1 MPHTWF
7 LVPGFGAQGGTAADV
22 APAFDAKG
30 MGAIVNNS
38 RGIIF
43 AHERKEYAHL
53 GEDRWQDAVDAA
65 TRAMIAELADAVTHS
80 A

>member
-1 MPHTWF
+1 
-7 LVPGFGAQGGTAADV
+7 
-22 APAFDAKG
+22 
-30 MGAIVNNS
+30 
-38 RGIIF
+38 
-43 AHERKEYAHL
+43 L